1 MLALAVLTYWQV
13 SWNRP
18 LSSEL
23 GNRLAM
29 YASPPNRD
37 NWPSDDIIGLIDR
50 LASPG
55 KPVTVGV
62 VSALPNLAEPPLAY
76 YARRASPDMTVIRWT
91 DPVPTLLDADFVIVK
106 TGLVADDP
114 PRTLE
119 DKNATLV
126 SKVLQQQSS
135 VFYTTHNKVGQYA
148 VPDGSQALIYQRQA
162 PPLAEE
168 VKKVGEELATAAGV
182 ETQGAAVP
190 TEIDRATL
198 QNQVRLGKQLFTD
211 KRYEEALPIFQQ
223 VVDANPSIADGQQGL
238 ARTMFALGNCDGAVE
253 HQQVTVELMPI
264 NGTYAVLGDILM
276 ECKRLDEAIAAYQKA
291 TELDPQEVRAHFV
304 LAQAYVAKGRN
315 QDAIREFNKTIE
327 LDKDQQFT
335 ERTQRFLQQLQPQ

>member
-1 MLALAVLTYWQV
+1 M
-13 SWNRP
+13 
-18 LSSEL
+18 
-23 GNRLAM
+23 
-29 YASPPNRD
+29 
-37 NWPSDDIIGLIDR
+37 
-50 LASPG
+50 
-55 KPVTVGV
+55 
-62 VSALPNLAEPPLAY
+62 
-76 YARRASPDMTVIRWT
+76 
-91 DPVPTLLDADFVIVK
+91 LDADFVIVK
-106 TGLVADDP
+106 TGLVAEDP

-126 SKVLQQQSS
+126 SKVLQQRSS

-148 VPDGSQALIYQRQA
+148 LPDGSQALIYQRQA

-168 VKKVGEELATAAGV
+168 VRKVGEELATASGV

-198 QNQVRLGKQLFTD
+198 QNQIRLGKQLFTD

-264 NGTYAVLGDILM
+264 NGTYAVFGDILM
-276 ECKRLDEAIAAYQKA
+276 ECKRVDEAIVAYQKA
-291 TELDPQEVRAHFV
+291 TELDPQEVRAHFA
-304 LAQAYVAKGRN
+304 LAQAYVAKGRT
-315 QDAIREFNKTIE
+315 QDAIREFNRTIE
-327 LDKDQQFT
+327 LDKAQEFT
-335 ERTQRFLQQLQPQ
+335 ERAQRFLQQLQPK